1 MEEKLQEKAVLVG
14 LNITTN
20 VKKID
25 DIDINE
31 SMEELKELVKAAGA
45 EVLASV
51 IQNKPARDAAYFI
64 GKGKVEEIRDYCHM
78 LGATMIVFNDELSGA
93 HMRNIINGIIGLAT
107 NKAFWSIGA
116 AVLAMFLFKKFK
128 D

>member
-1 MEEKLQEKAVLVG
+1 MEEQLQEKAVLVG

-31 SMEELKELVKAAGA
+31 SMAELKELVKAAGA

-78 LGATMIVFNDELSGA
+78 LGATMIVQPKIRLSLLLWLLRQA
-93 HMRNIINGIIGLAT
+93 ILLTPVM
-107 NKAFWSIGA
+107 
-116 AVLAMFLFKKFK
+116 
-128 D
+128 

>member
-31 SMEELKELVKAAGA
+31 SMEELKEK
-45 EVLASV
+45 
-51 IQNKPARDAAYFI
+51 IQ
-64 GKGKVEEIRDYCHM
+64 
-78 LGATMIVFNDELSGA
+78 
-93 HMRNIINGIIGLAT
+93 
-107 NKAFWSIGA
+107 
-116 AVLAMFLFKKFK
+116 
-128 D
+128 

>member
-51 IQNKPARDAAYFI
+51 IQNKPARDAA
-64 GKGKVEEIRDYCHM
+64 
-78 LGATMIVFNDELSGA
+78 
-93 HMRNIINGIIGLAT
+93 
-107 NKAFWSIGA
+107 
-116 AVLAMFLFKKFK
+116 
-128 D
+128 

>member
-1 MEEKLQEKAVLVG
+1 MEEQLQEKAVLVG

-64 GKGKVEEIRDYCHM
+64 GKV
-78 LGATMIVFNDELSGA
+78 T
-93 HMRNIINGIIGLAT
+93 
-107 NKAFWSIGA
+107 
-116 AVLAMFLFKKFK
+116 FLNL
-128 D
+128 

>member
-1 MEEKLQEKAVLVG
+1 MEEQLQEKAVLVG

-31 SMEELKELVKAAGA
+31 SMAELKELVKAAGA

-93 HMRNIINGIIGLAT
+93 HMRNIED
-107 NKAFWSIGA
+107 
-116 AVLAMFLFKKFK
+116 VL